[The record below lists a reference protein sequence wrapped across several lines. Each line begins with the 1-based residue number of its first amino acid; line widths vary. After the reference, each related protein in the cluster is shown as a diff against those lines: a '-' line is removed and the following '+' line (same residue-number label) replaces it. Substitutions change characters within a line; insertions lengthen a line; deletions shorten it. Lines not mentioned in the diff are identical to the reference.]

1 MRLLCSLDA
10 NIGSKFGSL
19 SSLHITALVAAAG
32 YLWVGSSV
40 GATLVYRIPHVHGLP
55 LLNGRPFLASDG
67 HKGTVRVL
75 TAIQTKV
82 DVSSVRFDQFVS
94 DEKERMIGSFTVK
107 SSQPLEEVS
116 TDQTTLIQSTAVDDR
131 ALPRVS
137 QVIQKLE
144 LGKQLLKSSVHDQ
157 SSLEAQNMSSL
168 PKPVIKKAVSSKPV
182 PKPRTKKPKEKIVPN
197 ITTPAD
203 YETPQNLIDTLT
215 QDDPEHVYD
224 DVPFEYDESDEEETI
239 ERSSSVS
246 EVAIDRSRYESN
258 TIQFG
263 DSLYERIGLN
273 TITMTIPDH
282 QVTQEQS
289 STFVFTGGTGLVDFR
304 HGEPSSLQ
312 QKSQLI
318 MSLNDPSH
326 LNEVPC
332 VITYQV
338 PK

>member
-1 MRLLCSLDA
+1 MLYSLDA
-10 NIGSKFGSL
+10 NIGNKFGSL
-19 SSLHITALVAAAG
+19 PSLHITALVAAAG

-40 GATLVYRIPHVHGLP
+40 GATLIYRIPHIHGVP

-75 TAIQTKV
+75 TAVQTKV

-94 DEKERMIGSFTVK
+94 DERERMIGSFTNK

-116 TDQTTLIQSTAVDDR
+116 TGETNLIQSTAIDNR

-157 SSLEAQNMSSL
+157 SLESQDMSSL
-168 PKPVIKKAVSSKPV
+168 PKPVIKKAVLAKPV
-182 PKPRTKKPKEKIVPN
+182 PKPRTKKPKKKIVPN
-197 ITTPAD
+197 ITPAD
-203 YETPQNLIDTLT
+203 YETPQNLLDNLT

-224 DVPFEYDESDEEETI
+224 EVPFEYDESDEEETI
-239 ERSSSVS
+239 ERSSSLS
-246 EVAIDRSRYESN
+246 EVTIDRSRYEGN

-263 DSLYERIGLN
+263 DSLYEHIGLN
-273 TITMTIPDH
+273 TISMTIPDQ
-282 QVTQEQS
+282 QVNQEQS
-289 STFVFTGGTGLVDFR
+289 TMFVFTGGTGLVNFR
-304 HGEPSSLQ
+304 HGEPSSSQ